1 MIHLRIDD
9 EHVEMTPEMTPADLE
24 QDAQQMFV
32 DGRRLAERAELVDTR
47 NWLDQHEAAPPEVRE
62 AFALRHQ
69 DVDGL
74 AMVASAIPFSHFN
87 MVLTLGCPAAADERA
102 WATIEQFYG
111 GREHWIV
118 TNDHSDST
126 LPAELARRGYQ
137 PVDTWDRI
145 VLVDHHPARWAAQAA
160 DAELVHS
167 GNAEAWADFVV
178 GCYHMPPL
186 IGSWLRALVGRPGW
200 VHAIRRDPHRP
211 GRPVVMARSAYC
223 DGDWAWL
230 GIDAPIPG
238 VMAPCYDDDQIV
250 TAALL
255 AELTSRGVRH
265 VTTDIE
271 HTNHQ
276 RRGPAYD
283 GWFDLG
289 FRVAYRRTV
298 HHRPN
303 THPQPIGD
311 APGGHAGSDR

>member
-1 MIHLRIDD
+1 MDD
-9 EHVEMTPEMTPADLE
+9 ELVGMTPEMSHTDRE
-24 QDAQQMFV
+24 QAAKWMVV
-32 DGRRLAERAELVDTR
+32 DGRQLAERAELVDSR
-47 NWLDQHEAAPPEVRE
+47 NWLDQHDAAPPQVRD

-69 DVDGL
+69 HVDRL

-87 MVLTLGCPAAADERA
+87 MVLTLGCPAPADQHA
-102 WATIEQFYG
+102 WTTVEQFYG
-111 GREHWIV
+111 SREHWIV
-118 TNDHSDST
+118 TNEHSDPT

-145 VLVDHHPARWAAQAA
+145 ALVDHHPASWAGRAA
-160 DAELVHS
+160 GAELVHT
-167 GNAEAWADFVV
+167 GNSDAWADFVV

-200 VHAIRRDPHRP
+200 VHAIRRDPHQP
-211 GRPVVMARSAYC
+211 GRPVVMARSAYL

-238 VMAPCYDDDQIV
+238 VMAPCFDDDQIV

-255 AELTSRGVRH
+255 SELTHRGVHH

-271 HTNHQ
+271 HTNHEC
-276 RRGPAYD
+276 RGPAYD

-289 FRVAYRRTV
+289 FRTAYRRTV

-303 THPQPIGD
+303 THPEAIGD
-311 APGGHAGSDR
+311 APGGIAGSAR